1 MKMVKSLLL
10 GSAAGLFAVAG
21 AQAADLPVKAKP
33 VEYVKVCSLYGA
45 GFYYIPGTDTCI
57 KIGGFVRTEWLHNAN
72 GSFAAYSAGGQ
83 ATFTRTTDTL
93 RNRSRWIMSMDVR
106 SQTEYGTLRA
116 YARAGW
122 QWTSQDATVGGS
134 QGGNGIGNALAI
146 GAAGGTGTPSSVVY
160 LDRAFIQFAG
170 FTFGK
175 TQSFFDFFCT
185 GCYSLQTNLLYV
197 DTGGSGTPVAAYT
210 AQFGNGV
217 SATLSIEDYTEQR
230 LAIANAAAAFPANA
244 AIPSLSRGYTVP
256 DIVGALRVDQAWGSA
271 QISGALH
278 QNAASYYIGANQ
290 TAHPDEKWGW
300 AMNAGLTLKMP
311 WDPKDTFS
319 IMGTYCE
326 GASRYCSN
334 PGGGQLGNGLMF
346 GLVNTTTVGVGWVA
360 DAYFNAAVVGSQLEL
375 PTMWSGT
382 AAFEHYWT
390 PSLRQSVY
398 GSYLNYETNS
408 VSVDTITCP
417 AVAVAAGNPALSAG
431 CGDWSAWTVG
441 SRLLWNP
448 VANLDIGLDV
458 MYMNVDSAL
467 KGGQFATAAQGLPA
481 VLNFGDTHVWSG
493 VFRVQR
499 NFWP

>member
-57 KIGGFVRTEWLHNAN
+57 KIGGFVRTEWNHNAA
-72 GSFAAYSAGGQ
+72 GSFSVYRDGAEALY
-83 ATFTRTTDTL
+83 TRSTNSL
-93 RNRSRWIMSMDVR
+93 RNRSRFITSFDVR

-122 QWTSQDATVGGS
+122 QWTSQDPTVGGS
-134 QGGNGIGNALAI
+134 S
-146 GAAGGTGTPSSVVY
+146 GTVY

-175 TQSFFDFFCT
+175 TQSYFDFFCT
-185 GCYSLQTNLLYV
+185 GCYSLQTNFLWV

-230 LAIANAAAAFPANA
+230 LPVVNTNPAGAGALAANVAALFPMGATQAASNH
-244 AIPSLSRGYTVP
+244 GYEVP

-271 QISGALH
+271 QISGAAHLN
-278 QNAASYYIGANQ
+278 QATYYNGANQ

-300 AMNAGLTLKMP
+300 ALGAGLTLKMP
-311 WDPKDTFS
+311 WDPKDTLS
-319 IMGTYCE
+319 VMGTYCD
-326 GASRYCSN
+326 GAARYCSN
-334 PGGGQLGNGLMF
+334 PSAATGSGSGY
-346 GLVNTTTVGVGWVA
+346 GLVNTSQVGVGWWS
-360 DAYFNAAVVGSQLEL
+360 DAYYNGAVIGSQLENSK
-375 PTMWSGT
+375 TWSVVG
-382 AAFEHYWT
+382 AFEHYWT

-398 GSYLNYETNS
+398 AGYNSYEANS
-408 VSVDTITCP
+408 SAVDAICGG
-417 AVAVAAGNPALSAG
+417 VAVFGGGGATLGAG
-431 CGDWSAWTVG
+431 CGDWSAWSAG

-458 MYMNVDSAL
+458 MYTKVDTAL
-467 KGGQFATAAQGLPA
+467 AGASYVQGTQGLPP
-481 VLNFGDTHVWSG
+481 VLLVGDTHTWAG
-493 VFRVQR
+493 IFRVQR